1 MLLSQVL
8 SPLVAGESET
18 CIELPQER
26 RVMTGGGFQMTI
38 EGVPGEQCVVQ
49 ASTDL
54 SSSNWVSLC
63 TNVLSSTQTNYTD
76 SGATN
81 SSARYYRALLLE

>member
-1 MLLSQVL
+1 
-8 SPLVAGESET
+8 
-18 CIELPQER
+18 
-26 RVMTGGGFQMTI
+26 
-38 EGVPGEQCVVQ
+38 VPGEQCVVQ

-81 SSARYYRALLLE
+81 SSARYYRALLLQ